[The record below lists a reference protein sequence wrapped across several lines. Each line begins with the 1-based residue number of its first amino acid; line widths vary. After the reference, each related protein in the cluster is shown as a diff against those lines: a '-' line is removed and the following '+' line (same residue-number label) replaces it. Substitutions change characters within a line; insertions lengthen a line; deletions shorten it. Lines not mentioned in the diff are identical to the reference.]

1 MSDSFDWSKIDKS
14 WGEAASGDKGSAS
27 KGVFDTVPD
36 GPYSV
41 VIDKAEFKN
50 SKAGNPYLNLVLV
63 VQSGPHEGRWL
74 FKRCMLST
82 SQNMTFLK
90 KDLAV
95 CGVKV
100 PERISELNLESLLD
114 RKLKVTKKTKDD
126 FENIY
131 FDNLIESFDMTP
143 KQGATDLA
151 KRLSDEDIPF

>member
-1 MSDSFDWSKIDKS
+1 MSDSFDWAKIDKGWS
-14 WGEAASGDKGSAS
+14 EAAESKEGSSGTSN
-27 KGVFDTVPD
+27 FEPVPD
-36 GPYSV
+36 GPYAV

-50 SKAGNPYLNLVLV
+50 SKAGNPYLNLILV

-82 SQNMTFLK
+82 PQNMTFLK

-100 PERISELNLESLLD
+100 PDRISELNLESLLD

-131 FDNLIESFDMTP
+131 FDNLIENFDMTP

-151 KRLSDEDIPF
+151 KKLKDDVLPF